1 MLKSGE
7 LRVLVNLYLLFVN
20 FISLILSTVGSK
32 SVILIEVEGKKKK
45 SSKINIQHPYSQYLI
60 ADDRCCMHV

>member
-45 SSKINIQHPYSQYLI
+45 AVRSTFNTPIHSI
-60 ADDRCCMHV
+60 